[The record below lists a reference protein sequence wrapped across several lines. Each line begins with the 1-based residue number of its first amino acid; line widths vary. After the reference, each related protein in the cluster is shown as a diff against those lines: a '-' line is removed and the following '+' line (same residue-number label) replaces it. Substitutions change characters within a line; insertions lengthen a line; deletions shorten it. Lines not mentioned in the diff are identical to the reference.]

1 MQEQEVE
8 VSFCDFCG
16 TSVPAGDIES
26 RKAVQLQ
33 GKTVGHCCLT
43 ELRGSGAPDAD
54 ASGVVAKPVSVATVT
69 AGDKSGGD
77 GGRLLT
83 VAIVML
89 AAFAGGIIFLDSRL
103 SRLEDAWTKT
113 AGEASTR
120 QKADSDALLGLAVKA
135 DGLAARADLDAL
147 EKKTIALGKSLDE
160 MTKEA
165 RQRQTVLEQEVGGL
179 GRQLTETTNKLVDY
193 RPLFEDL
200 RQRHTRA
207 MAAIEGMRSEVAAV
221 PASVASV
228 AEGGD
233 PIPVVGPDVPEELAA
248 HVRKLAAAD
257 PAVRFEAVD
266 VLVDSKNLKV
276 LPFLLPLA
284 KDPDAFVRRL
294 TVEGLREFQKA
305 EAVDA
310 LIEALRDEDENVCD
324 TAWRSLRDVT
334 GQKFKFDAAANKEA
348 RGRAAQAWQDWWTK
362 ARPTFGT

>member
-1 MQEQEVE
+1 MQEQEIE
-8 VSFCDFCG
+8 VSFCDLCG
-16 TSVPAGDIES
+16 TSVPAGDIEG
-26 RKAVQLQ
+26 RKAVQHQ
-33 GKTVGHCCLT
+33 GKTVGACCLT
-43 ELRGSGAPDAD
+43 VLREGGAGPAAAVLTPV
-54 ASGVVAKPVSVATVT
+54 ASAGRAVS
-69 AGDKSGGD
+69 DKSGGD

-83 VAIVML
+83 VAIVLM
-89 AAFAGGIIFLDSRL
+89 AAFAGGIMFLDGRL
-103 SRLEDAWTKT
+103 SRLEDAWTKS
-113 AGEASTR
+113 ASDAATR
-120 QKADSDALLGLAVKA
+120 QKADSEALLGLSVKA
-135 DGLAARADLDAL
+135 DGLAARSDLDVL

-165 RQRQTVLEQEVGGL
+165 KQRQTVLEQAVGVL

-221 PASVASV
+221 PASVAAV
-228 AEGGD
+228 ADGGD
-233 PIPVVGPDVPEELAA
+233 PVPVVGPEVPAELAE

-348 RGRAAQAWQDWWTK
+348 RGRAAKAWQGWWAK